1 VSFPLIYFLFP
12 RDLALYLSF
21 FSSFSLDLLPEEII
35 GTEDVPEYISS
46 DSSLEAEDATP
57 EQRTSH
63 QLRRRVRHL
72 EHNLR
77 DITARCQ
84 AERERHMALEAL
96 VGGKMLLTFFLDFVP
111 ASGFLTPNIHSFASD
126 VSDRYN
132 NLKAAWDSLV
142 EAANHG
148 HPRAF
153 QVAVT
158 VVLEQL
164 KREQP
169 EKKQRKD

>member
-1 VSFPLIYFLFP
+1 
-12 RDLALYLSF
+12 
-21 FSSFSLDLLPEEII
+21 
-35 GTEDVPEYISS
+35 VP
-46 DSSLEAEDATP
+46 TP
-57 EQRTSH
+57 
-63 QLRRRVRHL
+63 
-72 EHNLR
+72 
-77 DITARCQ
+77 
-84 AERERHMALEAL
+84 
-96 VGGKMLLTFFLDFVP
+96 
-111 ASGFLTPNIHSFASD
+111 GFLAPNIHSSVSD

>member
-1 VSFPLIYFLFP
+1 VPTSGV
-12 RDLALYLSF
+12 LA
-21 FSSFSLDLLPEEII
+21 
-35 GTEDVPEYISS
+35 
-46 DSSLEAEDATP
+46 
-57 EQRTSH
+57 
-63 QLRRRVRHL
+63 
-72 EHNLR
+72 
-77 DITARCQ
+77 
-84 AERERHMALEAL
+84 
-96 VGGKMLLTFFLDFVP
+96 
-111 ASGFLTPNIHSFASD
+111 PNIHSSTSD

>member
-1 VSFPLIYFLFP
+1 
-12 RDLALYLSF
+12 
-21 FSSFSLDLLPEEII
+21 
-35 GTEDVPEYISS
+35 VPPY
-46 DSSLEAEDATP
+46 
-57 EQRTSH
+57 
-63 QLRRRVRHL
+63 
-72 EHNLR
+72 
-77 DITARCQ
+77 
-84 AERERHMALEAL
+84 
-96 VGGKMLLTFFLDFVP
+96 
-111 ASGFLTPNIHSFASD
+111 GFLAPNIHSSVSD

>member
-1 VSFPLIYFLFP
+1 
-12 RDLALYLSF
+12 
-21 FSSFSLDLLPEEII
+21 
-35 GTEDVPEYISS
+35 
-46 DSSLEAEDATP
+46 
-57 EQRTSH
+57 
-63 QLRRRVRHL
+63 
-72 EHNLR
+72 
-77 DITARCQ
+77 
-84 AERERHMALEAL
+84 
-96 VGGKMLLTFFLDFVP
+96 VP
-111 ASGFLTPNIHSFASD
+111 ASGSLAPNIHSFVLD
-126 VSDRYN
+126 VSDKYN

-158 VVLEQL
+158 VVLEQQ